1 MNKDDLIK
9 HMDENLELMVSQM
22 EKPGF
27 DLDILSNYNVAE
39 YFYEYSRLSKDEAE
53 KYILQKANILD
64 KICDDHNINPGRFML
79 KFYFNI

>member
-53 KYILQKANILD
+53 KYFLQKANILD